1 MPNLKSINDT
11 ILTIKNTTGTT
22 QWKALLADKPLS
34 GFRKRENQYPSI
46 SNLFKDIDLN
56 EIPDTINQA
65 NLKTPTEKLL
75 YAALWKNGD
84 ILKIS
89 HIINGLKGKEDTQAT
104 AMTFHHFGK
113 FLANP
118 EENPII
124 DQHVIRA
131 YVAVAFEGLLDDNS
145 LQKISKRGLLNSK
158 TDTETAKAYI
168 NWVKAQHAKSPKDNR
183 IDLFNAIDDVMFA
196 FGRMLK
202 GNAKTE

>member
-1 MPNLKSINDT
+1 MTQLSRQNDIISKINHAQG
-11 ILTIKNTTGTT
+11 IE
-22 QWKALLADKPLS
+22 QWEALLGALPDK
-34 GFRKRENQYPSI
+34 FIKEKERYPSI

-56 EIPDTINQA
+56 EIPDTIEQINI
-65 NLKTPTEKLL
+65 KTPTEKLL

-84 ILKIS
+84 FLKIS
-89 HIINGLKGKEDTQAT
+89 HIINGLKGKEDTQVT

-131 YVAVAFEGLLDDNS
+131 YVAVAFEDPLDDNS

-158 TDTETAKAYI
+158 IDTETAKAYI
-168 NWVKAQHAKSPKDNR
+168 NWVKAQHAKSPDDNR
-183 IDLFNAIDDVMFA
+183 IELFNAIDDVMFA

-202 GNAKTE
+202 GNVKNE

>member
-1 MPNLKSINDT
+1 MTHLSTLNDIINKINHAQGIKQWED
-11 ILTIKNTTGTT
+11 ILGTLTPKFIKE
-22 QWKALLADKPLS
+22 KD
-34 GFRKRENQYPSI
+34 RYPPI
-46 SNLFKDIDLN
+46 SKLFKDVDLN
-56 EIPDTINQA
+56 EIPNTIDQTS
-65 NLKTPTEKLL
+65 LKTPTEKLL

-131 YVAVAFEGLLDDNS
+131 YIAVAFEGPLDDSS

-168 NWVKAQHAKSPKDNR
+168 NWVKAQHAKSPDDDR
-183 IDLFNAIDDVMFA
+183 LELFNAIDDVMFA

-202 GNAKTE
+202 AQGL